1 MRDFPEHLRDHVQ
14 NPRQAGE
21 PAVWQHRGEARN
33 PACGDHV
40 VVFLEVAD
48 GCVVTSG
55 FLARGC
61 PAAMG
66 TASALGT
73 LLAGLPADGTL
84 PGAARERYEA
94 MWGEPRPAHRHALS
108 LYADALTAAL
118 RD

>member
-1 MRDFPEHLRDHVQ
+1 VRDFPEHLREHVQ
-14 NPRQAGE
+14 NPRRAGE

-40 VVFLEVAD
+40 VVFLEVRE
-48 GCVVTSG
+48 GRVIGSG

-66 TASALGT
+66 LASAAGT
-73 LLAGLPADGTL
+73 LLEGLAADATL

-94 MWGEPRPAHRHALS
+94 AWGKPRPAHRHALS
-108 LYADALTAAL
+108 LYSDALAAAL
-118 RD
+118 RG